1 MTSNILTKVMRAKHG
16 HGMNDIKG
24 RTNKIYRKYF
34 YQRCMLEMSVTFILL
49 FFVAPIHCLSE
60 CEKAAYV
67 GLTHEQKLLLCSDN
81 KGAYTHTGIDVQ
93 LMKQCL

>member
-1 MTSNILTKVMRAKHG
+1 
-16 HGMNDIKG
+16 
-24 RTNKIYRKYF
+24 
-34 YQRCMLEMSVTFILL
+34 MLEMSVTFILL

-81 KGAYTHTGIDVQ
+81 KGAIGPALCSVAAKGLHFTSKEILSLCKGGVGYDSSRMYDGYT
-93 LMKQCL
+93 